1 EEITPRERI
10 AFRKLRQERDRKNNE
25 LPELKKINDRFL
37 KFKACN
43 DGKNRFWEIL
53 RDDIFGFETSDINFL
68 STACT
73 HDLIGIN
80 LKADL
85 SLLVGCVYRQT
96 PELVDKDF
104 TIKTDHSIAK
114 SLEAA
119 SRLIQCKSF
128 SAVVVMGN
136 FNKPEIELEENGSP
150 VLGNVSSHSAI
161 VSDAISS
168 SNLVHIVI
176 RKLLLMMV
184 NR

>member
-1 EEITPRERI
+1 MKDEPNVLELR
-10 AFRKLRQERDRKNNE
+10 FRSCV
-25 LPELKKINDRFL
+25 
-37 KFKACN
+37 KAV
-43 DGKNRFWEIL
+43 
-53 RDDIFGFETSDINFL
+53 RDDIFGFETSDINLL

-73 HDLIGIN
+73 HDLIGIK

-128 SAVVVMGN
+128 SAV
-136 FNKPEIELEENGSP
+136 PEIELEENGSP

-168 SNLVHIVI
+168 SNLVHILTKI
-176 RKLLLMMV
+176 
-184 NR
+184 